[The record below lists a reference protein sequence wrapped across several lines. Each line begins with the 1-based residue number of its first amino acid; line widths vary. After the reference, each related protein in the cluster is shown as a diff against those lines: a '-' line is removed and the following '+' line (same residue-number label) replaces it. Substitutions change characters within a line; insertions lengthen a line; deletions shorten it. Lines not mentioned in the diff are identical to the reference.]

1 MDIENMLI
9 SMTIKIR
16 EKLNPFLA
24 PLRRKKLKNIDF
36 TIISNNC
43 WGGHVYRYFGLNYSS
58 PTVGLY
64 FWAEDYLLLLENLRS
79 FFETE
84 IQFINPRQS
93 RYYSLLEKKGELN
106 VPIGKLSCEKGNVE
120 IVFLHYKSEDE
131 AREKWNRRL
140 KRVNYDN
147 LIIKNSF
154 MNACNDSL
162 VERFDRLSYSKKIMF
177 VNKKNSVYSSTVYIP
192 GFDKESEIANDTNH
206 FKKYVN
212 LFRFKNGEG
221 RL

>member
-9 SMTIKIR
+9 SMTIIIR
-16 EKLNPFLA
+16 EKLNPFLG
-24 PLRRKKLKNIDF
+24 PLRRKKLNNIDF

-43 WGGHVYRYFGLNYSS
+43 WGGHVYRYFGLKYSS

-79 FFETE
+79 FFESE

-154 MNACNDSL
+154 MNACNGSL

-212 LFRFKNGEG
+212 LFRFINGEG